1 MARPASEA
9 QQSDSAGTS
18 LRSKVERVLELIRPA
33 IQSDGGDIEL
43 VDITQSG
50 VVKIRFQGACVGC
63 PSSAMT
69 LRMGIEKNLRDNIP
83 EVTGVESVTA

>member
-1 MARPASEA
+1 MARHASA
-9 QQSDSAGTS
+9 APDTDACPPG
-18 LRSKVERVLELIRPA
+18 LRAKVERVLELIRPA

-43 VDITQSG
+43 VEITPSC
-50 VVKIRFQGACVGC
+50 VVRIRFQGACVGC

>member
-9 QQSDSAGTS
+9 RQSDSAAHD

-43 VDITQSG
+43 VDVTSAG
-50 VVKIRFQGACVGC
+50 VVRIRFQGACVGC

-83 EVTGVESVTA
+83 EVTGVESLTA